1 MRLGTT
7 TPRPIASRLGIS
19 RERASQRV
27 EALRLARERREEV
40 FLAIALQHL
49 ALIAALDGDTRCA
62 ARLLGYVNARFDQ
75 LEVQRE
81 PTEQWVYEMLLATL
95 RESLDERSDY
105 ESDGRRRRVG
115 RRTGS

>member
-1 MRLGTT
+1 MARGF
-7 TPRPIASRLGIS
+7 
-19 RERASQRV
+19 
-27 EALRLARERREEV
+27 RLAPCWI
-40 FLAIALQHL
+40 AIALQHL

-95 RESLDERSDY
+95 RESLDEHQVTSLTA
-105 ESDGRRRRVG
+105 EGGVWG
-115 RRTGS
+115 EEQAVEAAV